1 MENCTCT
8 DVPITIFRGDDTDGL
23 GYQSIKGKITTV
35 LDLTGCKAVFRY
47 LGFTQTIDPIPESGR
62 FIITIPSDITAKFPP
77 GMGFA
82 SLRVYDQQGKV
93 RTFTNRIPVFVTM
106 TAPAVVG
113 GDFTVEFSGG
123 ALNLEPL
130 KIWTVNGFV
139 DYDGYIER
147 IIDKATADRFGLA
160 MLKDTFESGDD
171 ADSGIAATP
180 KSVNA
185 AYSAI
190 LGELTDNYY
199 TAQETDEAINSLA
212 AYYITS
218 NAAGDAFPTKN
229 ALVTATTY
237 YSGGVVRV
245 PTRNDYAVVLADE
258 THGGAEW
265 RYIYATNGQSG
276 QWEAQYPIETND
288 YEGLSNKPQI
298 NGVTLSGNKTS
309 AELSLL
315 GTSDVVW
322 PSTSASDA
330 GKAADAKATGDALEP
345 LLFAQYY
352 PDGSVKSTA
361 EFRSDIKYNFDTTNY
376 TATVKP
382 FCATSYPI
390 NDNSSLVGRVV
401 IPPFVDAQGNPY
413 IFDDGTRFKV
423 VGVSGG
429 NPAGHQNAL
438 TAIVAPNT
446 MTNIGF
452 YAFTYCDSLKAVSFP
467 AVQEV
472 GAGSFAA
479 CDSLISANLPAAN
492 TFGSV
497 AFSGCGSLA
506 SVSLPAATNL
516 SSQMFRNCA
525 SLASVDFGATLSSV
539 PALGLSAFSGVP
551 TSCKIIVPDSQYD
564 AWIAAS
570 GWSTLYADGYQFL
583 RHSEW
588 KYARKYELDGKLG
601 NSGNQTLNGT
611 LTVQTSDLPDGSE
624 RLRAGDFG
632 FDYNGTIHYHLGGN
646 TEYLLQ
652 APQAS
657 GILALLSDMYAAVQ
671 QIAPDFTAKAYAL
684 NDLCSYNG
692 VVYRCKSAYTATAQS
707 TKPDADTT
715 HWEAKKVS
723 ELFLPLTGGEMTGGL
738 SITAYSGARIA
749 TLTSERILYYVEDL
763 DTFGLSFPFANGT
776 LALLQHLAANYST
789 SATYAL
795 NQLCVH
801 NGKLYR
807 CTTAITTVEAWTAA
821 HWTEATVEDVLAII
835 RSALNDKAPLA
846 SPEFTGTPTAP
857 TAAAGTNTTQVAT
870 TAFVKTAV
878 DNAQPNLD
886 YVMRVNPETGEIY
899 YTTPDVNA

>member
-1 MENCTCT
+1 M
-8 DVPITIFRGDDTDGL
+8 
-23 GYQSIKGKITTV
+23 
-35 LDLTGCKAVFRY
+35 
-47 LGFTQTIDPIPESGR
+47 
-62 FIITIPSDITAKFPP
+62 
-77 GMGFA
+77 
-82 SLRVYDQQGKV
+82 
-93 RTFTNRIPVFVTM
+93 
-106 TAPAVVG
+106 
-113 GDFTVEFSGG
+113 
-123 ALNLEPL
+123 
-130 KIWTVNGFV
+130 
-139 DYDGYIER
+139 
-147 IIDKATADRFGLA
+147 
-160 MLKDTFESGDD
+160 
-171 ADSGIAATP
+171 
-180 KSVNA
+180 
-185 AYSAI
+185 
-190 LGELTDNYY
+190 
-199 TAQETDEAINSLA
+199 
-212 AYYITS
+212 
-218 NAAGDAFPTKN
+218 
-229 ALVTATTY
+229 
-237 YSGGVVRV
+237 
-245 PTRNDYAVVLADE
+245 
-258 THGGAEW
+258 
-265 RYIYATNGQSG
+265 
-276 QWEAQYPIETND
+276 
-288 YEGLSNKPQI
+288 
-298 NGVTLSGNKTS
+298 
-309 AELSLL
+309 
-315 GTSDVVW
+315 VW

-401 IPPFVDAQGNPY
+401 IPPFVDAQGNPH

-423 VGVSGG
+423 VGVASGTD
-429 NPAGHQNAL
+429 ASMRQNML
-438 TAIVAPNT
+438 SAIVVPT
-446 MTNIGF
+446 TVTSIGDYGF
-452 YAFTYCDSLKAVSFP
+452 ILCA
-467 AVQEV
+467 
-472 GAGSFAA
+472 
-479 CDSLISANLPAAN
+479 
-492 TFGSV
+492 
-497 AFSGCGSLA
+497 SLA
-506 SVSLPAATNL
+506 SVSLPAVTELGSGVFAA
-516 SSQMFRNCA
+516 CA
-525 SLASVDFGATLSSV
+525 SLTSVSLPAVTDLKSGAFMDCSSLSSVFLPAVSNLSDRAFFRCTSLESVDFGVTHSSV
-539 PALGLSAFSGVP
+539 PTLYANAFATVP
-551 TSCKIIVPDSQYD
+551 VTCKIIVPDSQYD

-671 QIAPDFTAKAYAL
+671 QIAPEWSKPASGQTGTEYTAGTSL
-684 NDLCSYNG
+684 VTYNG
-692 VVYRCKSAYTATAQS
+692 VVYQCKVGYTT
-707 TKPDADTT
+707 DANSNPPPNDIYDSSHTT
-715 HWEAKKVS
+715 NHWIVKKVS

-835 RSALNDKAPLA
+835 RSALDAKAPLA